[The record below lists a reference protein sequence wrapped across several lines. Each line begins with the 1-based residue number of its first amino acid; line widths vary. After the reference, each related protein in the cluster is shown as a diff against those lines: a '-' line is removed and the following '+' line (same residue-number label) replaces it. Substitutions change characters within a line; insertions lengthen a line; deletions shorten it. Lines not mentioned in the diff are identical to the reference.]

1 MKQFSVDVFYYVLMS
16 CLERSVLLKSVL
28 NVYFLV
34 SWNELSFILIVYKIF
49 LSWHNGLY
57 HVHAIAVCFPG
68 FADSRRSQPLNGG

>member
-49 LSWHNGLY
+49 LS
-57 HVHAIAVCFPG
+57 
-68 FADSRRSQPLNGG
+68 